1 MISSDNEA
9 RICEIN
15 LSLENVIDMFKKFI
29 KIIQNNGFYDIY
41 NLFPNSVQ

>member
-9 RICEIN
+9 RICEII
-15 LSLENVIDMFKKFI
+15 LSLENFIDML
-29 KIIQNNGFYDIY
+29 NNVFYDIY